1 MRPSLHFCEL
11 RVPWL
16 SRLLRMKRKRSY
28 VLLPNTLK
36 KHAFFKSQYH
46 FFLFRFFFS
55 FFLFAF
61 FNVFSIFCSRDK
73 LTYDTCSFF
82 SLVEY
87 ETRFK
92 ISITSHTKT
101 MHRVFYQTIFRSR
114 HSQRDERLCERL
126 SNYCFTIILQLIKEK
141 KSRTV
146 GNAIYNS
153 LHAPVCFSTR
163 GQKHS
168 GARTFIFRKILR
180 SEGNRNFHT
189 PIYLTI
195 SGGG

>member
-36 KHAFFKSQYH
+36 SMPFLNDRSIISSFFCFFFF
-46 FFLFRFFFS
+46 FFLFV
-55 FFLFAF
+55 AF

-82 SLVEY
+82 LSLS
-87 ETRFK
+87 TKQDSKF
-92 ISITSHTKT
+92 ISIASHTKT

-141 KSRTV
+141 KKPYR
-146 GNAIYNS
+146 
-153 LHAPVCFSTR
+153 R
-163 GQKHS
+163 
-168 GARTFIFRKILR
+168 
-180 SEGNRNFHT
+180 
-189 PIYLTI
+189 
-195 SGGG
+195 